1 MPWTR
6 SSPSSFW
13 GTQAWTVGDSK
24 APNTDS
30 TTSRAPMI
38 PRAWPRGR
46 VRAASST
53 ASPAQASRVTMILRR
68 SPRSARIPPKGDR
81 TIVGTM
87 ATDRKVAK
95 RTAEPV
101 TSRMY
106 MDRANFKV

>member
-1 MPWTR
+1 
-6 SSPSSFW
+6 
-13 GTQAWTVGDSK
+13 
-24 APNTDS
+24 
-30 TTSRAPMI
+30 
-38 PRAWPRGR
+38 
-46 VRAASST
+46 
-53 ASPAQASRVTMILRR
+53 MILRR

-95 RTAEPV
+95 RAAEPV